1 MKIQANA
8 ILKADSIRHITLDD
22 AQRVFVVGDI
32 AGNLDQ
38 INTALDRVGF
48 TPNKDVLIALGDMI
62 DRGPDSMGVLKLLR
76 KLNSLTLLGN
86 HEHLMIE
93 SILGQDQLARQ
104 LWHKN
109 GGSWSNE
116 VQHEQLEAV
125 CHWLLEQSLSMVVE
139 YQGHQVGLSHTLPI
153 QWSWGVFP
161 VDKRAVVS
169 ALLWDR
175 ELVKRRKCSA
185 NKNVDFS
192 IHGHNSTQVPFWI
205 ANSYHIDTA
214 FYGRVTMVELSN
226 VIDKFKYIK
235 AKQNCVK
242 NKN

>member
-8 ILKADSIRHITLDD
+8 ILKAGSIRHITLDD

-32 AGNLDQ
+32 AGGFHQLSA
-38 INTALDRVGF
+38 TLDRVGF
-48 TPNKDVLIALGDMI
+48 TPNADVLVALGDMI
-62 DRGPDSMGVLKLLR
+62 DRGPDSIGVLKLLR
-76 KLNSLTLLGN
+76 KLNALTLLGN

-93 SILGQDQLARQ
+93 AILGQDQLARQ
-104 LWHKN
+104 LWHQN

-139 YQGHQVGLSHTLPI
+139 YQGYRVGLSHTLPTR
-153 QWSWGVFP
+153 WDWRNFP
-161 VDKRAVVS
+161 TDKSSLVS

-175 ELVKRRKCSA
+175 DLVKRRKCYA

-192 IHGHNSTQVPFWI
+192 IHGHNSTQAPFWI
-205 ANSYHIDTA
+205 ANSYHIDTS
-214 FYGRVTMVELSN
+214 FYGRLTMVELSK
-226 VIDKFKYIK
+226 VVDKFIHLNTR
-235 AKQNCVK
+235 ASQT
-242 NKN
+242 